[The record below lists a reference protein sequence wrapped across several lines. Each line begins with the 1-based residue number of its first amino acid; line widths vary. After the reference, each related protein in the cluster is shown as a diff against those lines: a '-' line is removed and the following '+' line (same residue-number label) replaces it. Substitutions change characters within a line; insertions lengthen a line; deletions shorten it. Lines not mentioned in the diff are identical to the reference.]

1 MHVSIDKKTFSKIT
15 VLSKATF
22 CVYVLQIILFSIV
35 HNVIKIRTNVFI
47 NCLTFVSSTVI
58 LFIIS
63 ILIGK
68 TRILNRYFS
77 LKIIKVKK

>member
-1 MHVSIDKKTFSKIT
+1 MRISIDKKLFNKIT

-22 CVYVLQIILFSIV
+22 CVYILQVILFSII
-35 HNVIKIRTNVFI
+35 HNVIKMRTNVFI
-47 NCLTFVSSTVI
+47 NCSTFVLSTII

-68 TRILNRYFS
+68 TKIL
-77 LKIIKVKK
+77 K